1 MQGKNEK
8 YFGLKIFNLVR
19 LNYENLN
26 LHALLINFFRLTL
39 YFIHQFLREVASTCR
54 LWSDRCTLWSVS
66 VKTSTLSNAR
76 CRHCEK
82 YLKKIG
88 FSFTSPVL
96 KYNIKGSRFKLNW
109 GKLHT
114 GSFKDFF
121 NFSQNGEFL
130 K

>member
-54 LWSDRCTLWSVS
+54 L
-66 VKTSTLSNAR
+66 
-76 CRHCEK
+76 
-82 YLKKIG
+82 
-88 FSFTSPVL
+88 
-96 KYNIKGSRFKLNW
+96 
-109 GKLHT
+109 
-114 GSFKDFF
+114 
-121 NFSQNGEFL
+121 
-130 K
+130 